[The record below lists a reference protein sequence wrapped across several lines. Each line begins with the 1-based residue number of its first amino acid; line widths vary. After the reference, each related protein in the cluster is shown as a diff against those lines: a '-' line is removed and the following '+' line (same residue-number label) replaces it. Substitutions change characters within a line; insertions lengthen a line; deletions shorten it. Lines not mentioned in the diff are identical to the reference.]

1 MSGTPELE
9 LAGPGSALPV
19 VAVDAMGGD
28 HGPEEAVRGAVTAVR
43 EFGLRAL
50 LVGRR
55 TEVASLLSEHDALR
69 EVPVVHAEDALEM
82 HEGALASWRRPRS
95 SVAVACHLIRRG
107 LAHALVSAGTTGGIV
122 ATSTVRLRTQSGVVR
137 PALAVPL
144 PTGEKPTVLLDAG
157 ATADAKPEMLVQF
170 AHLGS
175 AYARTAFGMH
185 RPTVGLLTIGSEPGK
200 GNKLTR
206 KAGELLTAA
215 GESGAL
221 DFHGN
226 IEGHDLLTRAVDVVV
241 ADGHSGNIALKT
253 VEGTASFAMSA
264 VREALT
270 ATPLAKAGTFFQ
282 RRSLR
287 ELRDRFD
294 SETYGGA
301 ALLGL
306 HGTVVIAHGSSRA
319 PGIAHA
325 CHLAHDLAAGRMD
338 EQVRRRVQHRQSSW
352 FNRFAQH
359 EER

>member
-1 MSGTPELE
+1 VVTWPRGSSQPPTPTGGHTPTGGFVPILYGKADPNRTYRKHLRRSPERRAHRYPGATRVPPHHARYRDCATPEMSPNRGGPAPLNGTPELE
-9 LAGPGSALPV
+9 SADPGSTLPV

-43 EFGLRAL
+43 ELGLRVL

-55 TEVASLLSEHDALR
+55 TEVASLLAEHDALR
-69 EVPVVHAEDALEM
+69 EVPVVHAEDVLEM

-107 LAHALVSAGTTGGIV
+107 IAHALVSAGSTGGIV
-122 ATSTVRLRTQSGVVR
+122 ATATVRLRTQTGVVR

-175 AYARTAFGMH
+175 AYAQTAFGVQ

-200 GNKLTR
+200 GNKLAR

-226 IEGHDLLTRAVDVVV
+226 I
-241 ADGHSGNIALKT
+241 
-253 VEGTASFAMSA
+253 
-264 VREALT
+264 
-270 ATPLAKAGTFFQ
+270 
-282 RRSLR
+282 
-287 ELRDRFD
+287 
-294 SETYGGA
+294 
-301 ALLGL
+301 
-306 HGTVVIAHGSSRA
+306 
-319 PGIAHA
+319 
-325 CHLAHDLAAGRMD
+325 
-338 EQVRRRVQHRQSSW
+338 
-352 FNRFAQH
+352 
-359 EER
+359 